1 MTVATVL
8 GAVLTGIVVAN
19 EGLGTGG
26 GPPQP
31 PAAAGP
37 GATPTPAPKP
47 PSPPPQPDPV
57 VPGPA
62 ALKASAGAALQAAP
76 VPAAAPVP
84 GAAGAPETAGAA
96 SPSAH
101 PPMPASPP
109 MLVEIRGIGVQAKL
123 TRVGLTD
130 KGWID
135 APTDKDRNLAAWYD
149 GSSTP
154 GAEGT
159 SVIVGHVDVPSG
171 PAVFY
176 DLGTLRKGSVIRVPR
191 EDGTTAVFTVYGVQV
206 FGKKDF
212 PVERVYGGTGVPEL
226 RVITCG
232 GKYDKKNGYSGN
244 VVVFARLTAQE

>member
-1 MTVATVL
+1 MATVL

-31 PAAAGP
+31 AAAAGP
-37 GATPTPAPKP
+37 GLTSAPPKP
-47 PSPPPQPDPV
+47 TPPPQPDPV

-62 ALKASAGAALQAAP
+62 AKASAAAALQAAP

-84 GAAGAPETAGAA
+84 GAPGAPGAPDAAASA

-109 MLVEIRGIGVQAKL
+109 MLVEIRSIGVQAKL

-130 KGWID
+130 KGWVD

-212 PVERVYGGTGVPEL
+212 PVDRVYGGTGVPEL

-232 GKYDKKNGYSGN
+232 GNYDKKNGYSGN

>member
-8 GAVLTGIVVAN
+8 GAVLTGIVIAN
-19 EGLGTGG
+19 QGLGRGG

-31 PAAAGP
+31 AAAAGP
-37 GATPTPAPKP
+37 SVTTAASTV
-47 PSPPPQPDPV
+47 PSPSPDPV
-57 VPGPA
+57 VPGPDAKSA
-62 ALKASAGAALQAAP
+62 AAASPQAAP
-76 VPAAAPVP
+76 VPVGATVPEAPP
-84 GAAGAPETAGAA
+84 SP

-101 PPMPASPP
+101 PPMPPSPP
-109 MLVEIRGIGVQAKL
+109 MLVEIRSIGVQAKL
-123 TRVGLTD
+123 TRVGLTA

-149 GSSTP
+149 GSPTP

-191 EDGTTAVFTVYGVQV
+191 EDGKTAVFTVYGVQV

-232 GKYDKKNGYSGN
+232 GKYDKKKGYTGN
-244 VVVFARLTAQE
+244 VVAFARLTAQE